1 MEHPFGRQEQAE
13 NAVVPI
19 DPLDTSLYFVMQSTC
34 CEQATEDNV
43 MDAKTARETL
53 RYADGARRRARRDVG
68 IAWFPLALFGTLTL
82 ASIAVAR
89 PASSAQTYW
98 LIAGPLGGVAVAV
111 YAYRRRSALGIEGR
125 ALWYVVTAAALMV
138 AALGSAWLAGPIGL
152 PWLVR
157 FGPPLVV
164 AAGYIA
170 FAWIERNL
178 VVAIVAAGLLVVTGA
193 MALLKLSS
201 ADAGIALTLLYGV
214 AFVATGLALRFAW
227 RTAA

>member
-1 MEHPFGRQEQAE
+1 
-13 NAVVPI
+13 
-19 DPLDTSLYFVMQSTC
+19 
-34 CEQATEDNV
+34 

-111 YAYRRRSALGIEGR
+111 YAYRRGSALGIEGR
-125 ALWYVVTAAALMV
+125 AIWYVVTAAALMV

-152 PWLVR
+152 PWLAR

-178 VVAIVAAGLLVVTGA
+178 VVAIVAAALLVVTGA
-193 MALLKLSS
+193 MALLQLSS

-214 AFVATGLALRFAW
+214 AFVATGLALRLAW
-227 RTAA
+227 RTPA